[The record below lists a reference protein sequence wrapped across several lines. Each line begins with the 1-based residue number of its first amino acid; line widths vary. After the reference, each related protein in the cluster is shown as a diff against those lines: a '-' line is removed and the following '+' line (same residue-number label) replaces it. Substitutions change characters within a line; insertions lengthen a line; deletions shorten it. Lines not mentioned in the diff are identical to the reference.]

1 MTDSPEYGPLLPGC
15 ARTIAVRQSARNP
28 SWLVGRVRGR
38 SPHTT
43 VAAR

>member
-1 MTDSPEYGPLLPGC
+1 MTDSPEYGPLPPGC
-15 ARTIAVRQSARNP
+15 ARTIAVRPRNS
-28 SWLVGRVRGR
+28 SWVVGRVRGR